1 MKTTIHEP
9 LAFEVLAS
17 DLGFPE
23 GPVFLG
29 DGSVL
34 VVDIEGARV
43 LRISDGDVSLVATPG
58 GGPNG
63 LALTAPHT
71 AVIANNGGFLWTTVN
86 GTTIPIDHPTHTN
99 EPLGFS
105 GGWIEE
111 LDLRTG
117 ETRMLYDEYDGR
129 SLRGPNDLVVDEVG
143 GIWFT
148 DHGKGRL
155 ESVDRGALFYAPRA
169 EGRCGGSDSP
179 FSDPTASGSHR
190 MGKPST
196 WPRPIRAG
204 SGRGSWVSPV
214 W

>member
-9 LAFEVLAS
+9 LTFEVLAS

-23 GPVFLG
+23 GPVFLD

-43 LRISDGDVSLVATPG
+43 LRVSDGDVSLVATPG

-63 LALTAPHT
+63 LALTAPET

-117 ETRMLYDEYDGR
+117 ETRTLYDEYDGR
-129 SLRGPNDLVVDEVG
+129 PLRGPNDLVVDEVG
-143 GIWFT
+143 GVWFT

-155 ESVDRGALFYAPRA
+155 ESVDRGALFYAPPERGELQ
-169 EGRCGGSDSP
+169 EGRIP
-179 FSDPTASGSHR
+179 ASR
-190 MGKPST
+190 T
-196 WPRPIRAG
+196 QRRRAVT
-204 SGRGSWVSPV
+204 GREDRLRGRDAYGPALGVGAW
-214 W
+214 